1 MEYQMGLPQVKSIWM
16 NGKLTPWKDA
26 KVHVLSHTLHYGSGV
41 FEGIRCYNTIHGP
54 AVFRLREHIER
65 LFFSAKI
72 HRMEIPYTIEEI
84 ESAIFETIKDNE
96 LEACYIRPLVYFGM
110 DSLSVHPGNCPVEVS
125 IATWPWAA
133 YLGEEALQKGIR
145 ATVSSWRKFH
155 SSMMPT
161 SAKATGQYLNSVLA
175 VTDAVSKGYD
185 EAILLNMNGEVAE
198 GSGENL
204 FLIKNNT
211 IITNP
216 ENESILNG
224 ITRHSIIKHLNMDI
238 QERSISVPELFCA
251 DELFFTGTAAEV
263 TAICEVDHRI
273 IGEGKMGTKTQKIQ
287 NVFFDVVN
295 GRNNDFNHWLT
306 PIY

>member
-1 MEYQMGLPQVKSIWM
+1 MGIPQVKSIWM
-16 NGKLTPWKDA
+16 NGKLTPWQDA
-26 KVHVLSHTLHYGSGV
+26 KVHVLSHSLHYGSGV
-41 FEGIRCYNTIHGP
+41 FEGIRCYNTINGP

-72 HRMEIPYTIEEI
+72 HRIKIPYTIEEI
-84 ESAIFETIKDNE
+84 ESAIFETIKENK
-96 LEACYIRPLVYFGM
+96 LEACYIRPLVIFGM
-110 DSLSVHPGNCPVEVS
+110 DSLGVHPGSCPIEVS

-133 YLGEEALQKGIR
+133 YLGEEALQNGIR
-145 ATVSSWRKFH
+145 ATISSWRKFH

-175 VTDAVSKGYD
+175 VSDAVSKGYD

-204 FLIKNNT
+204 FLVKNNT

-216 ENESILNG
+216 ENDSILNG
-224 ITRHSIIKHLNMDI
+224 ITRHSSIQIIKHLGLDI
-238 QERSISVPELFCA
+238 QERSIGVPELFCA

-263 TAICEVDHRI
+263 TPIREVDHRI
-273 IGEGKMGTKTQKIQ
+273 ISQGKMGPITQKIQ
-287 NVFFDVVN
+287 KLFFDVVN
-295 GRNNDFNHWLT
+295 GRNEDFKNWLT
-306 PIY
+306 YLET

>member
-1 MEYQMGLPQVKSIWM
+1 MGIPQVKSIWM
-16 NGKLTPWKDA
+16 NGKLTPWQDA
-26 KVHVLSHTLHYGSGV
+26 KVHVLSHSLHYGSGV
-41 FEGIRCYNTIHGP
+41 FEGIRCYHTIDGP
-54 AVFRLREHIER
+54 AIFRLREHIER
-65 LFFSAKI
+65 LFLSAKI

-84 ESAIFETIKDNE
+84 ESAIFATIKENK
-96 LEACYIRPLVYFGM
+96 LEACYIRPLVIFGM
-110 DSLSVHPGNCPVEVS
+110 DSLGVHPGRCPVEVS

-145 ATVSSWRKFH
+145 ATISSWRKFH

-175 VTDAVSKGYD
+175 VSDAVSKGYD

-204 FLIKNNT
+204 FVVKNNT

-216 ENESILNG
+216 ENDSILNG
-224 ITRHSIIKHLNMDI
+224 ITRHSAIQIIKHLGYEI
-238 QERSISVPELFCA
+238 QERSIGIPELFCA

-263 TAICEVDHRI
+263 TPIREVDHRI
-273 IGEGKMGTKTQKIQ
+273 IGQGKIGPITQKIQ
-287 NVFFDVVN
+287 KLFFDIVN
-295 GRNNDFNHWLT
+295 GRNDDFKRWLT
-306 PIY
+306 LLQN